1 MNLATHLETLERL
14 LDMDAIDWLMDPDRD
29 SLDPDISDE
38 DREEIAYITG
48 YITGAAAALD
58 VTPVQLVDELVD

>member
-14 LDMDAIDWLMDPDRD
+14 LDMDATDWLMDPDRD